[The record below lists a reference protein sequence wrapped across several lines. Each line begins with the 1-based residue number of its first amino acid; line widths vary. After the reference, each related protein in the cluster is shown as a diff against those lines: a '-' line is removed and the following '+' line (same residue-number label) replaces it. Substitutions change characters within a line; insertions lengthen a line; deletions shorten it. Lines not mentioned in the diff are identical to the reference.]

1 MENDMKKTQTV
12 LMCVLQWLDGDCVRV
27 TTVGWDEAGDEQRA
41 TMRREAIQSTGLEKF
56 PELIQSVR
64 FVEIEMPIVEA
75 IDPATV
81 TVTAVL

>member
-1 MENDMKKTQTV
+1 MNTETV
-12 LMCVLQWLDGDCVRV
+12 LMCVVQYEDGDCVRLSV
-27 TTVGWDEAGDEQRA
+27 AGWDGAGPEQRVH
-41 TMRREAIQSTGLEKF
+41 MRREAIQSAGLEKF